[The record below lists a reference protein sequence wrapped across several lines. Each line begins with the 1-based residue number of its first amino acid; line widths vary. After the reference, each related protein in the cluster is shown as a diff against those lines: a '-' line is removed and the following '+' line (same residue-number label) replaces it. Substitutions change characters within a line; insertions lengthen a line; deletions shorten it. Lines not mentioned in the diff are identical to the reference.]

1 LKNLSIGLRLTIGF
15 SLLLAFLAGTSLLA
29 LGRLSVLNGMIDDLV
44 DVRWVKAQKAQEG
57 SGLAAST
64 ALAVTRMLVDSDPA
78 AIQRH
83 EATIEEN
90 RRLGAALTDE
100 LEGMGLDDAGKRI
113 IGALRAD
120 RQKYAET
127 FRRVRERLAASDRDG
142 AREELNARLVPDVA
156 AIQKDWADFVGH
168 QKVKIDEARREK
180 NEMYASARTLTLALM
195 LGALAVAV
203 VVALYVTRSITVPV
217 RSAVLAADR
226 IAQGDLREAVVVT
239 SDDEIGKL
247 LASMREMSEKL
258 AQVIG
263 EVRAGADT
271 LTAASSQ
278 VSQTAQQLSQGTG
291 EQAASVEETTASL
304 EEMSA
309 SITQNAESSRRTESM
324 AQDGARRA
332 EESGVA
338 VSQTLAAMRS
348 IAEKTSIIEEIAYQT
363 NLLALNA
370 AIEAARAG
378 EMGKGFAVVAAEVRK
393 LAERAQKAA
402 KEIGALAGT
411 SVDVA
416 ERSGR
421 LLAELVPA
429 IRKTS
434 DLVQEVAAASVEQS
448 SGVQQVSKAMGTVDV
463 VTQRNSA
470 AAEELS
476 STAEELASQAES
488 LQQLVGFFRVREGH
502 GVPAIAAEPR
512 RALRAA

>member
-1 LKNLSIGLRLTIGF
+1 MKTLSIGLRLTIGF
-15 SLLLAFLAGTSLLA
+15 GLLLAFLAGVSLLSV
-29 LGRLSVLNGMIDDLV
+29 GRLSVMNALLDELV

-64 ALAVTRMLVDSDPA
+64 ALAVTRMLVDTDPA
-78 AIQRH
+78 ALQRH

-90 RRLGAALTDE
+90 RRLGAALTEE
-100 LEGMGLDDAGKRI
+100 LDGMGLDETGKRI
-113 IGALRAD
+113 IGNLRAD

-127 FRRVRERLAASDRDG
+127 FRRVRERLAAGDRDG
-142 AREELNARLVPDVA
+142 AREELNSRLVVDVA
-156 AIQKDWADFVGH
+156 AIQKDWGDFVAH
-168 QKVKIDEARREK
+168 EKARIDESRREQDAV
-180 NEMYASARTLTLALM
+180 YASARQVTIGLALA
-195 LGALAVAV
+195 ALVIAIG
-203 VVALYVTRSITVPV
+203 VALYVTRSITVPV
-217 RSAVLAADR
+217 ASAVVAADR
-226 IAQGDLREAVVVT
+226 IASGDLRDTIEVT
-239 SDDEIGKL
+239 SGDEIGRL
-247 LASMREMSEKL
+247 QAAMRAMADRL

-263 EVRAGADT
+263 EVRAGAET
-271 LTAASSQ
+271 LTGASAQ
-278 VSQTAQQLSQGTG
+278 VSTAAQSLSQGTG

-309 SITQNAESSRRTESM
+309 SITQNAESSRRTEAM

-338 VSQTLAAMRS
+338 VAQTVQAMRS

-378 EMGKGFAVVAAEVRK
+378 EQGKGFAVVAAEVRK

-402 KEIGALAGT
+402 KEIGTLAGS
-411 SVDVA
+411 SVEVA

-421 LLAELVPA
+421 LLTDLVPA
-429 IRKTS
+429 IRKTA
-434 DLVQEVAAASVEQS
+434 DLVQEVAAASNEQS
-448 SGVQQVSKAMGTVDV
+448 AGVAQVSKAMGTVDL

-476 STAEELASQAES
+476 STSEELASQAES
-488 LQQLVGFFRVREGH
+488 LQQLVGFFRVSEGVGAH
-502 GVPAIAAEPR
+502 ALAPER